1 MEYVLLLMRCLAKH
15 AVNPAAEIAFIY
27 ATSWWYT
34 VNFIVLGHLHRFWD
48 SGYLCHFSTEMAEI
62 WCPGTSFQDDWTHK
76 ISALYLLYFQS
87 YETFS

>member
-1 MEYVLLLMRCLAKH
+1 M
-15 AVNPAAEIAFIY
+15 AEIW
-27 ATSWWYT
+27 SPGT